1 MLWGEG
7 QKPFWRLYLEKAMN
21 KKKPAWGWLCD
32 AHRQL
37 NGAEARDCLVFFFF
51 FLSRRMILE
60 LRKEDQTWLRGKR
73 CPEGVRGERK
83 GPNLTECSLGPR
95 RREAAPPSQKNPASE
110 AHSCLPLGLS
120 FHVDLFVWCT
130 PAPSQTPLEVMGLE
144 INRTILA
151 PQELIQ
157 VDR

>member
-1 MLWGEG
+1 MRRGSETFLKAIFGKSNEQKEAGLGLAVWCPQTTERGRG
-7 QKPFWRLYLEKAMN
+7 QGLFSFL
-21 KKKPAWGWLCD
+21 
-32 AHRQL
+32 
-37 NGAEARDCLVFFFF
+37 F